1 MSASIPCPACGEPV
15 EDDSTTCG
23 VCGWTDR
30 THQSGV
36 GGETSL
42 WEDDEELAD
51 RVEVATG
58 GEYEI
63 QGLIGRGGMAT
74 VYLGRE
80 VALDRS
86 VAIKVLAP
94 HLMRSSGMA
103 ERFKREARVA
113 AGLSHRN
120 IIPIHAVKESG
131 PLICLVM
138 KRLTG
143 RSLDALIDRRNPLPL
158 AVVQIIINDVAAGLD
173 FAHQH
178 GIVHRDVKPA
188 NILVDST
195 GEVVVT
201 DFGIA
206 KAREADSLTASGS
219 TIGTPAYMS
228 PEQAMGKR
236 ATGASDQ
243 YALGAVA
250 YELLT
255 GRMPF
260 IADTA
265 MGLMYQHTHTP
276 AEPVTTLR
284 PDIPEGV
291 SDAILRMLAKD
302 PAERFPTLA
311 EAAQAFGLPE
321 GFGSIGDPTRAEIAR
336 LIGTA
341 STPIPRRASPGS
353 RSLSGKRSP
362 GLTSTADPNKT
373 TMQIALRGRDRR
385 IAIWSVAGLLT
396 VAAMTIYAWRL
407 GSQRGVVPPVA
418 PPRPAD
424 SASAP
429 AATPGTTPTVPID
442 SAATQRQTSR
452 PARATT
458 PAPAPAATRPTIQGA
473 IERYRRAI
481 ESRDAAQVVSAYPA
495 IGPTQLGEYRQL
507 FDSSTVIRFEV
518 IIKDLNE
525 EGGEARMRLEGFL
538 RARDRTSGVDR
549 IIEYRRRA
557 RLVDGPTGWRIVEIR

>member
-1 MSASIPCPACGEPV
+1 MSSSIPCPACGEPV
-15 EDDSTTCG
+15 ENDSATCG
-23 VCGWTDR
+23 VCGWSQR
-30 THQSGV
+30 THQSGA

-42 WEDDEELAD
+42 WADDEELAD
-51 RVEVATG
+51 RVEEATG

-80 VALDRS
+80 VALDRA

-158 AVVQIIINDVAAGLD
+158 PVVQVIINDVAAGLE

-276 AEPVTTLR
+276 AEPVTALR
-284 PDIPEGV
+284 PEIPTQV

-302 PAERFPTLA
+302 PAERFPSLA
-311 EAAQAFGLPE
+311 DAALAIGLPE
-321 GFGSIGDPTRAEIAR
+321 GFGSIADPSRAELAR

-353 RSLSGKRSP
+353 RSISGKRSP
-362 GLTSTADPNKT
+362 GITSTVDPNRT
-373 TMQIALRGRDRR
+373 TMQISLRGRDRR
-385 IAIWSVAGLLT
+385 IAIWSLAGLLT
-396 VAAMTIYAWRL
+396 VAGLTFYAWRL
-407 GSQRGVVPPVA
+407 GSQRAAELPAGTA
-418 PPRPAD
+418 PPAD
-424 SASAP
+424 SASGPAP
-429 AATPGTTPTVPID
+429 APVTTPTAAPVE
-442 SAATQRQTSR
+442 SAPSPRRSPR
-452 PARATT
+452 PART
-458 PAPAPAATRPTIQGA
+458 PAAVPAATRPTIQGA

-481 ESRDAAQVVSAYPA
+481 ESRDPAQVVSAYPA
-495 IGPTQLGEYRQL
+495 IGPAQLAEYRQL
-507 FDSSTVIRFEV
+507 FDSSSVIRFEV

-538 RARDRTSGVDR
+538 RARSRTTETDR
-549 IIEYRRRA
+549 IIEYKRRA

>member
-1 MSASIPCPACGEPV
+1 MSSSIPCPACGEPV
-15 EDDSTTCG
+15 EDASETCG
-23 VCGWTDR
+23 VCGWSQR

-42 WEDDEELAD
+42 WADDEELAN
-51 RVEVATG
+51 RVEEATG

-80 VALDRS
+80 VALDRA

-158 AVVQIIINDVAAGLD
+158 PVVQVIVNDIAAGLE

-243 YALGAVA
+243 YALGA
-250 YELLT
+250 
-255 GRMPF
+255 
-260 IADTA
+260 
-265 MGLMYQHTHTP
+265 
-276 AEPVTTLR
+276 
-284 PDIPEGV
+284 
-291 SDAILRMLAKD
+291 
-302 PAERFPTLA
+302 
-311 EAAQAFGLPE
+311 
-321 GFGSIGDPTRAEIAR
+321 
-336 LIGTA
+336 
-341 STPIPRRASPGS
+341 
-353 RSLSGKRSP
+353 
-362 GLTSTADPNKT
+362 
-373 TMQIALRGRDRR
+373 
-385 IAIWSVAGLLT
+385 
-396 VAAMTIYAWRL
+396 
-407 GSQRGVVPPVA
+407 
-418 PPRPAD
+418 
-424 SASAP
+424 
-429 AATPGTTPTVPID
+429 
-442 SAATQRQTSR
+442 
-452 PARATT
+452 
-458 PAPAPAATRPTIQGA
+458 
-473 IERYRRAI
+473 
-481 ESRDAAQVVSAYPA
+481 
-495 IGPTQLGEYRQL
+495 
-507 FDSSTVIRFEV
+507 
-518 IIKDLNE
+518 
-525 EGGEARMRLEGFL
+525 
-538 RARDRTSGVDR
+538 
-549 IIEYRRRA
+549 
-557 RLVDGPTGWRIVEIR
+557 